1 MNNSVKHQIILGKA
15 LFQTIK
21 HLYKNSINTA
31 SKPPEARIAF
41 SLYLYI
47 QKFAYICKTLIRK
60 ARCSD

>member
-1 MNNSVKHQIILGKA
+1 MNNSVKHQIIMGKA
-15 LFQTIK
+15 LFQTLNY
-21 HLYKNSINTA
+21 LYKNSINTA
-31 SKPPEARIAF
+31 STPMEARIAF